1 MLLDLPLPP
10 NFRTVEKEH
19 FLDLAKNFNSLTIE
33 ETLAVDE
40 LQQAY
45 PYSQVIHCLATR
57 GARDHQ
63 LEKSDALMALSAV
76 YATDR
81 VVLKSIMTAP
91 RLERGVEKQV
101 EVPQGRPV
109 DPVTVAPEPVEHV
122 EFVGSGLSGDAL
134 NEEIMLDL
142 DRLQKLKRDFEDV
155 FIEYSTGTKTPVRK
169 PVVETKSRQEPPAPP
184 ATRKEPP
191 ARPALRA
198 KAPDALGTLPPGE
211 AIIEEIAARKRVTPE
226 SEKQKEQ
233 IKIIDQ
239 FISKQPSITRP
250 THPPGGTPDLT
261 EKGADLIDSMVSETL
276 VEILLRQGKKDKA
289 IEVLRKLIW
298 KFPQKKAIFAAQI
311 DELKK

>member
-1 MLLDLPLPP
+1 M
-10 NFRTVEKEH
+10 EKEH

-33 ETLAVDE
+33 DTLAVDE

-63 LEKSDALMALSAV
+63 LEKSDALLALSAV

-91 RLERGVEKQV
+91 RLERGVEQQD
-101 EVPQGRPV
+101 ETPSAAA
-109 DPVTVAPEPVEHV
+109 PVTVAPEPVT
-122 EFVGSGLSGDAL
+122 FAGSGLSGDAL

-155 FIEYSTGTKTPVRK
+155 FLEYSTGTKTPLRK
-169 PVVETKSRQEPPAPP
+169 PATETKVRQEAPTPAPVAP
-184 ATRKEPP
+184 KKEAP
-191 ARPALRA
+191 ARPALRS
-198 KAPDALGTLPPGE
+198 KAADALGITPPGE
-211 AIIEEIAARKRVTPE
+211 AIIEEIASRKKVTPE
-226 SEKQKEQ
+226 TEKQKEQ

-239 FISKQPSITRP
+239 FISKQPSITRAA
-250 THPPGGTPDLT
+250 PPSGGAPDLT